1 MVPTSQRGYPWQMA
15 GIVQQIHGLW
25 VFSFFSSIPP
35 SVLETWSH
43 YLAQATSPA
52 LVCTVGLLGWITTP
66 HWFSFFDSLCVC
78 VCVCVHPHACA
89 TAYMGKIEDN
99 MQKSVLLSNSQC
111 SSHLSLS
118 SAGLLFC
125 HLIMRKDLDI

>member
-78 VCVCVHPHACA
+78 VCVCTPSCMCYSIHGEDRGQHAEVSSSF
-89 TAYMGKIEDN
+89 KL
-99 MQKSVLLSNSQC
+99 SVLLPPQPLKCRPSF
-111 SSHLSLS
+111 LSFDYEKGS
-118 SAGLLFC
+118 
-125 HLIMRKDLDI
+125 